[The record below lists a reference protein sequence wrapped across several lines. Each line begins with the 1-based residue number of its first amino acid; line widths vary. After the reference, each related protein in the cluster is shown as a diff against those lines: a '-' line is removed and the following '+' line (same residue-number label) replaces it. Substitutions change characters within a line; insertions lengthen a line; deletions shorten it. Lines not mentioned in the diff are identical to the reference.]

1 MLANDKQLDTVLG
14 IFRDNIEVW
23 RKLKIR
29 LCVDEERFKVLQ
41 EIAAGVTSWENE
53 KLRNE
58 IYLYGSMLKGS
69 DLLGRQIFLW
79 LLCVLEELETK
90 KESIE

>member
-1 MLANDKQLDTVLG
+1 MLANEKQISAVLG
-14 IFRDNIEVW
+14 SFQENTQLW
-23 RKLKIR
+23 STLKGR
-29 LCVDEERFKVLQ
+29 LCVDEKRVNVLQ
-41 EIAAGVTSWENE
+41 EIAAGVTSWESE

>member
-1 MLANDKQLDTVLG
+1 MLANENQISAVLG
-14 IFRDNIEVW
+14 SFQENIELW
-23 RKLKIR
+23 NMLKSR
-29 LCVDEERFKVLQ
+29 FCVDEKRVNVLQ
-41 EIAAGVTSWENE
+41 EIAAGLAIWENE

-79 LLCVLEELETK
+79 LLYILEELETK
-90 KESIE
+90 NESIE